1 MDIKT
6 ILKKEEITDCVKI
19 PIIDM
24 ISKDAEEFN
33 KYLSVKLCGTEDLT
47 ILSYHAL
54 KAEGNEICLE
64 VSANTKIFQQN
75 YWKRKMDPEKR
86 IQVLEETLIKRLSFE
101 KNTDI
106 YNTLIEV
113 LDIIGITHTGF
124 SFRKKGAVKK
134 TPLTEKSP
142 RPCVV

>member
-1 MDIKT
+1 MQHNF
-6 ILKKEEITDCVKI
+6 LQ
-19 PIIDM
+19 PGG
-24 ISKDAEEFN
+24 SSLR
-33 KYLSVKLCGTEDLT
+33 KYLSVKFCGTEDLT

-106 YNTLIEV
+106 YNALIEV

-124 SFRKKGAVKK
+124 SFRKKEA
-134 TPLTEKSP
+134 
-142 RPCVV
+142 

>member
-47 ILSYHAL
+47 ILSYQAL

-124 SFRKKGAVKK
+124 SFRKKEA
-134 TPLTEKSP
+134 
-142 RPCVV
+142 

>member
-54 KAEGNEICLE
+54 KAEGNEICL
-64 VSANTKIFQQN
+64 
-75 YWKRKMDPEKR
+75 KRKYKN
-86 IQVLEETLIKRLSFE
+86 ISAKLLET
-101 KNTDI
+101 KN
-106 YNTLIEV
+106 E
-113 LDIIGITHTGF
+113 
-124 SFRKKGAVKK
+124 SRKEDSS
-134 TPLTEKSP
+134 T
-142 RPCVV
+142 

>member
-6 ILKKEEITDCVKI
+6 ILKKEEITYCVKI

-75 YWKRKMDPEKR
+75 YWKRKMNPEKR

-124 SFRKKGAVKK
+124 SFRKKEA
-134 TPLTEKSP
+134 
-142 RPCVV
+142 

>member
-1 MDIKT
+1 MDTKT

-64 VSANTKIFQQN
+64 VSANTKYFS
-75 YWKRKMDPEKR
+75 K
-86 IQVLEETLIKRLSFE
+86 
-101 KNTDI
+101 
-106 YNTLIEV
+106 
-113 LDIIGITHTGF
+113 IIGNEKWIQKRGF
-124 SFRKKGAVKK
+124 KYLKK
-134 TPLTEKSP
+134 P
-142 RPCVV
+142 

>member
-1 MDIKT
+1 MDTKT

-24 ISKDAEEFN
+24 ISKYAEEFN

-64 VSANTKIFQQN
+64 VNANISAKLLETKN
-75 YWKRKMDPEKR
+75 GTRKEDSS
-86 IQVLEETLIKRLSFE
+86 T
-101 KNTDI
+101 
-106 YNTLIEV
+106 
-113 LDIIGITHTGF
+113 
-124 SFRKKGAVKK
+124 
-134 TPLTEKSP
+134 
-142 RPCVV
+142 

>member
-1 MDIKT
+1 MDTKT

-54 KAEGNEICLE
+54 K
-64 VSANTKIFQQN
+64 
-75 YWKRKMDPEKR
+75 
-86 IQVLEETLIKRLSFE
+86 
-101 KNTDI
+101 
-106 YNTLIEV
+106 
-113 LDIIGITHTGF
+113 
-124 SFRKKGAVKK
+124 
-134 TPLTEKSP
+134 
-142 RPCVV
+142 

>member
-1 MDIKT
+1 MDTKT

-54 KAEGNEICLE
+54 KAEGDEICLE
-64 VSANTKIFQQN
+64 VSANTKKFQQN
-75 YWKRKMDPEKR
+75 YWKRNMDPEKR
-86 IQVLEETLIKRLSFE
+86 IQVLEESLIKRLSSE

-113 LDIIGITHTGF
+113 LDIMGITHTGF
-124 SFRKKGAVKK
+124 SFRKKEA
-134 TPLTEKSP
+134 
-142 RPCVV
+142 